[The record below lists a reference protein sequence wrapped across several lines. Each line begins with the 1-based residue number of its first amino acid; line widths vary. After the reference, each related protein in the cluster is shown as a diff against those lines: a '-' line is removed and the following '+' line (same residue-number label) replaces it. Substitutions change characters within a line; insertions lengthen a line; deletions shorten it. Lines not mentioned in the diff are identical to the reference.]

1 MTPMISKERRS
12 YVRGELSFKVRFR
25 VMTPEEYETVKMSGN
40 RTVSPDRRLSVDS
53 NNTNRAATQITP
65 NAFMIDYLF
74 QMDEKLDQ
82 ILAILSKDG
91 EAKGLLNQGIG
102 VNISGS
108 GMGIIAEKPV
118 EPGQIIH
125 ANFVLSR
132 LPLVFID
139 LFGQIVRV
147 APVDEDS
154 EGTYHLGI
162 KFLDLD
168 PDDRERII
176 ACVFQKQR
184 EIIRIRKSER

>member
-1 MTPMISKERRS
+1 MTPMITKERRS

-25 VMTPEEYETVKMSGN
+25 IMTPEEYETVKMSGN
-40 RTVSPDRRLSVDS
+40 QIVSPDRRLSVDS
-53 NNTNRAATQITP
+53 NNTNRGATEITP
-65 NAFMIDYLF
+65 NAFMIDFLL

-91 EAKGLLNQGIG
+91 VDKGPLNQGIG

-108 GMGIIAEKPV
+108 GMNIMTEKPV

-139 LFGQIVRV
+139 LFGQVVRV
-147 APVDEDS
+147 APLDEDS
-154 EGTYHLGI
+154 EGMYHLGI

-176 ACVFQKQR
+176 ACVFQRQR

>member
-12 YVRGELSFKVRFR
+12 YVRGDLSFKVRFK

-40 RTVSPDRRLSVDS
+40 QIVSPDRRLSVDS
-53 NNTNRAATQITP
+53 NNTNRGATQITP
-65 NAFMIDYLF
+65 NAFMIDFLL
-74 QMDEKLDQ
+74 QLDEKLDQ
-82 ILAILSKDG
+82 ILAMLSKDG
-91 EAKGLLNQGIG
+91 EAKGLLNQGMG
-102 VNISGS
+102 VSISGS
-108 GMGIIAEKPV
+108 GMSIIADKPV

-139 LFGQIVRV
+139 LFGQVVRV
-147 APVDEDS
+147 APVDEDG

-176 ACVFQKQR
+176 AYVFQKQR

>member
-12 YVRGELSFKVRFR
+12 YVRGDFSFKVRFR

-40 RTVSPDRRLSVDS
+40 QIVSPDRRLSVDS

-65 NAFMIDYLF
+65 NAFMIDFLL

-91 EAKGLLNQGIG
+91 EAKGPLNQGIG

-108 GMGIIAEKPV
+108 GMNIITEKPV

-139 LFGQIVRV
+139 LFGQVVRV
-147 APVDEDS
+147 APVDEDG
-154 EGTYHLGI
+154 EGTYHLRI

-176 ACVFQKQR
+176 ACVFQRQR
-184 EIIRIRKSER
+184 EIIRKRKSER

>member
-1 MTPMISKERRS
+1 MTRSISKERRS

-53 NNTNRAATQITP
+53 DNTNRAATQITP
-65 NAFMIDYLF
+65 NAFMIDFLL
-74 QMDEKLDQ
+74 QLDEKLDQ
-82 ILAILSKDG
+82 ILTILSKDG
-91 EAKGLLNQGIG
+91 VDKGPLKQGIG

-108 GMGIIAEKPV
+108 GMNIITEKPV

-139 LFGQIVRV
+139 LFGQVVRV
-147 APVDEDS
+147 APVDEDG

-176 ACVFQKQR
+176 ACVFQRQR

>member
-25 VMTPEEYETVKMSGN
+25 VMSPEEYETVKMSGN
-40 RTVSPDRRLSVDS
+40 RTVSPHRRLSVDS

-65 NAFMIDYLF
+65 NAFMIDFLL
-74 QMDEKLDQ
+74 QLDEKLDQ
-82 ILAILSKDG
+82 ILAMLSKDG
-91 EAKGLLNQGIG
+91 EAKGLLNQGMG

-108 GMGIIAEKPV
+108 GMNIIVDKPV

-139 LFGQIVRV
+139 LFGQVVRV
-147 APVDEDS
+147 APVDEDG

-176 ACVFQKQR
+176 ACVFQRQR
-184 EIIRIRKSER
+184 EIIRKKMKN